1 VTESSDAYGG
11 RSPEE
16 YEQRLLAKLQP
27 STIRS
32 TLSFA
37 GLYQMTHEMLKH
49 AILEKVRN
57 FYCTGIDQDGFTF
70 DERGYQGHV
79 IEAARAE
86 AWIKNNNQK
95 FDASAA
101 WLVRMEAITAGQA
114 KSLQDIYNHRHELTH
129 DLMSFIVDPDR
140 NLDTQMFVDAVT
152 ILHDVHRF
160 WLGVEKDIGMF
171 EHLGDVSLDDITP
184 ASLALL
190 QQCIDAYIE
199 GAKNQKA

>member
-1 VTESSDAYGG
+1 MTQSSDAFGG
-11 RSPEE
+11 RSREE

-57 FYCTGIDQDGFTF
+57 FYCIGFDQDGFTF
-70 DERGYQGHV
+70 DERGYQWHV
-79 IEAARAE
+79 IDAARAE

-101 WLVRMEAITAGQA
+101 WLVRMEAITVEQA
-114 KSLQDIYNHRHELTH
+114 KRLQDIYNHRHELTH
-129 DLMSFIVDPDR
+129 DLMSFIVDPAR

-152 ILHDVHRF
+152 ILRDVHRF
-160 WLGVEKDIGMF
+160 WVGVERDIGMF

-190 QQCIDAYIE
+190 QQCINAYIE
-199 GAKNQKA
+199 DPQNREA